1 MHVSVR
7 HKMRHGTDIS
17 VQVVEILD
25 IEYLFTSVSFGHEY
39 IVTSDLVLS
48 SVPTAR
54 VDLVSGI

>member
-1 MHVSVR
+1 
-7 HKMRHGTDIS
+7 MRHGTDIS

-48 SVPTAR
+48 SVPTLPLNPVFR
-54 VDLVSGI
+54 VRYV